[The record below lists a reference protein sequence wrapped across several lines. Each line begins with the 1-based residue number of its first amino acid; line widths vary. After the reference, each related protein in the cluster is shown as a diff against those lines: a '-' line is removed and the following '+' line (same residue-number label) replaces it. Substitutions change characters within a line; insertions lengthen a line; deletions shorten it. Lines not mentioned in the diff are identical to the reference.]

1 MHRACTGIMQA
12 SDYTNTPFPMSFAP
26 LQNDTF
32 LRACLRQATDH
43 TPIWLMRQAGR
54 YLPEYRETR
63 AKAGSFMGLATNVD
77 FATEVTLQP
86 LERYDLDAA
95 ILFSDILTV
104 PDAMGLGLSFALG
117 EGPKFAKTVR
127 TEADVAGLSV
137 PDMDKLRY
145 VFDAVTSIR
154 KALNGRVPLIGFS
167 GSPWT
172 LACYM
177 VEGGGSDDYRLV
189 KSLMYQRPD
198 LMHRLLEVNADA
210 VALYLRTQIEAG
222 AQAVMIFDSWG
233 GVLADG
239 NFQAFSLAY
248 TRRVLAQLPKEY
260 DGVRIPRI
268 VFTKGGG
275 LWLDEMGGLDCD
287 VLGVDWTVNLARAR
301 ALVGGSVGGSG
312 KALQGNLDPNVLFA
326 SPEQVATEAQRVLNA
341 FGAPHTDATQ
351 TGPTHI
357 FNLGHGI
364 SQHTPPEN
372 VKVLVDTVHQHSR
385 QMRAEARI

>member
-1 MHRACTGIMQA
+1 
-12 SDYTNTPFPMSFAP
+12 MSFAP

-54 YLPEYRETR
+54 YLPEYRATR
-63 AKAGSFMGLATNVD
+63 AQAGSFMGLATNVD
-77 FATEVTLQP
+77 YATEVTLQP
-86 LERYDLDAA
+86 LERYPLDAA

-127 TEADVAGLSV
+127 TDADVAALAV
-137 PDMDKLRY
+137 PDMNRLRY

-189 KSLMYQRPD
+189 KTLMYQRPD
-198 LMHRLLEVNADA
+198 LMHRVLEINADA

-222 AQAVMIFDSWG
+222 AQAVMVFDSWG

-239 NFQAFSLAY
+239 NFQQFSLAY
-248 TRRVLAQLPKEY
+248 TQRVLDQLPKEHN
-260 DGVRIPRI
+260 GQRIPRI

-275 LWLDEMGGLDCD
+275 LWLDDMNTLDCD
-287 VLGVDWTVNLARAR
+287 VLGLDWTVNLARAR
-301 ALVGGSVGGSG
+301 AQVGGVAGGPG

-326 SPEQVATEAQRVLNA
+326 QPEQVAAEARRVLDS
-341 FGAPHTDATQ
+341 FGAPHTDRNT

-364 SQHTPPEN
+364 SQHTPPDH
-372 VKVLVDTVHQHSR
+372 VTALVEAVHSHSR
-385 QMRAEARI
+385 ALRAQAQRK